1 MDVLDA
7 IKTRKSTRNFKPEM
21 VSLDILDKIITASA
35 YATHSV
41 IASRTEFLP
50 VPVPLKVSPHS
61 QNVSH
66 DRDNPKSSH
75 LDSKSAHNPYAGKS
89 HLPGRPFLLLSYTHL
104 PCPEVSQQSL
114 HGLFQLRK

>member
-1 MDVLDA
+1 MMDVLDA

-89 HLPGRPFLLLSYTHL
+89 HLPGDRSFFCLIHTCLALRCLNNRSMA
-104 PCPEVSQQSL
+104 SL
-114 HGLFQLRK
+114 N